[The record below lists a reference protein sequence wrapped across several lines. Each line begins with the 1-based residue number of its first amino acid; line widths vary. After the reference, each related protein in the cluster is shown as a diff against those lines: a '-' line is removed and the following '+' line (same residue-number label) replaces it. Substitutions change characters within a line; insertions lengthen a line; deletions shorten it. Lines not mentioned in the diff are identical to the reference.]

1 MLRTCIKT
9 FWADQ
14 ERFLAAFRDGGTIK
28 AGLANVKVCRQTVEL
43 WRPHNLFQFAEKFQ
57 VTVFVGEELATRL

>member
-1 MLRTCIKT
+1 MLRTCIKK
-9 FWADQ
+9 FGLNKSGSWLLSVKGA
-14 ERFLAAFRDGGTIK
+14 LS

-43 WRPHNLFQFAEKFQ
+43 WRLHNLFQFAEKFQ